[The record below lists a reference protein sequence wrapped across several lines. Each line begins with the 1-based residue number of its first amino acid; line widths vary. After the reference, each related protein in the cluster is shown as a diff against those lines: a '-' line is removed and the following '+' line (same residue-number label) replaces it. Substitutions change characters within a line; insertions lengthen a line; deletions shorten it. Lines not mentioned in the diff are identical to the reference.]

1 MPTDLDA
8 VSKRKRQAQDDDPQT
23 TITIMSVCLIIYL
36 GMLVLLLKV
45 FGA

>member
-8 VSKRKRQAQDDDPQT
+8 VSRRKRAAEADAQT
-23 TITIMSVCLIIYL
+23 TITIMSVCHIIYL

-45 FGA
+45 VGA